1 MADGEPFF
9 CVSRLGI
16 YAARCKKGLSP
27 ECDRPVIW
35 NSAVFLLGNRPVI
48 QKSSVFLP
56 RNRLVTL
63 NYAVFLLS
71 NAPKS
76 GIWACFFRATRCN
89 RELRGVSLPA
99 FLPLMEEKQQKKIKA
114 SPRPGKLAGYQPIF
128 QPTGTRQTSLPR

>member
-9 CVSRLGI
+9 CVSRLGM
-16 YAARCKKGLSP
+16 YAARCKMGLSL

-48 QKSSVFLP
+48 QNSS
-56 RNRLVTL
+56 
-63 NYAVFLLS
+63 VFLLS
-71 NAPKS
+71 NTPKL
-76 GIWACFFRATRCN
+76 GIWPCFFRATGLN

-114 SPRPGKLAGYQPIF
+114 SLRPGKLAGYLTNFLASVGLAGMLTNRYQANFPASEEAF
-128 QPTGTRQTSLPR
+128 P

>member
-56 RNRLVTL
+56 GNRPVIQKSSVFLPRNRLVTL

-71 NAPKS
+71 NTPKS

-114 SPRPGKLAGYQPIF
+114 SPRPGKLAGYMI
-128 QPTGTRQTSLPR
+128 